1 MQQFI
6 KFLKFLLPYKKYIIE
21 NLISSFFITLLS
33 LPLPLFS
40 KFIFDEVIPNQNVS
54 LLELILILSLIF
66 TVFSSIIGIAKDY
79 FSMGIAFE
87 MGVDFRLRFYRH
99 LQLLSFDFFNNH
111 ETGEI
116 LSRQADTQAS
126 LGGVIGLING
136 LFINICQLLI
146 FPLILL
152 LINWQLTLLSIIVL
166 PFDIFGFHFVNK
178 KIKTLSKELA
188 EKDADIN
195 AKNYESI
202 YGIKSIQSLGVED
215 KIFHKLKNLIQE
227 SIKLRLKL
235 SIVQQSS
242 SFVLGIVRAIST
254 LVYSYVGWTN
264 VINGTMSI
272 GTFMAF
278 SSYVG
283 FFYTPLKD
291 IIVMSQGIQVT
302 LVHLNR
308 FFEVYENQSF
318 IKEREKPIRLD
329 NVKGEIILNDVVF
342 KYPNS
347 DQVILNKVNLSI
359 EPGIKLGITGPS
371 GTGKT
376 TLLYIIGR
384 FYDPTGGTVYLDQIN
399 IKDIELKSLRK
410 NISFFLQDSFIFYG
424 TIKENIT
431 CFGEYDDDGLFQR
444 AVKIAYVDE
453 FVKKLPCGYDTLIG
467 ERGALLSQG
476 QKQRI
481 VLARIIMRNTP
492 IIIMDEATNAID
504 EQSEDFIFDA
514 LDKIVRDKTFVF
526 VTHRSSLLRKA
537 DRLLFLKNGNIIEKS
552 NNDSYIKIG
561 NKIERVL

>member
-1 MQQFI
+1 M
-6 KFLKFLLPYKKYIIE
+6 
-21 NLISSFFITLLS
+21 
-33 LPLPLFS
+33 
-40 KFIFDEVIPNQNVS
+40 
-54 LLELILILSLIF
+54 
-66 TVFSSIIGIAKDY
+66 
-79 FSMGIAFE
+79 
-87 MGVDFRLRFYRH
+87 
-99 LQLLSFDFFNNH
+99 
-111 ETGEI
+111 
-116 LSRQADTQAS
+116 
-126 LGGVIGLING
+126 
-136 LFINICQLLI
+136 
-146 FPLILL
+146 
-152 LINWQLTLLSIIVL
+152 
-166 PFDIFGFHFVNK
+166 
-178 KIKTLSKELA
+178 
-188 EKDADIN
+188 
-195 AKNYESI
+195 
-202 YGIKSIQSLGVED
+202 YGIKAVQSLGIED
-215 KIFHKLKNLIQE
+215 KIFQKLKNLIQE

-242 SFVLGIVRAIST
+242 SFVLGIIKAIFT

-302 LVHLNR
+302 LVHINR

-318 IKEREKPIRLD
+318 IKEREKPIIL
-329 NVKGEIILNDVVF
+329 NKVKGEIILNDVVF
-342 KYPNS
+342 KYPNN

-371 GTGKT
+371 GTGKS

-384 FYDPTGGTVYLDQIN
+384 FYDPTEGTVYLDQNN

-410 NISFFLQDSFIFYG
+410 NISFFLQDPFIFYG
-424 TIKENIT
+424 TIKDNIT
-431 CFGEYDDDGLFQR
+431 CFDEYNDEGLFQR

-453 FVKKLPCGYDTLIG
+453 FVKTLPHGYDTLIG

-481 VLARIIMRNTP
+481 VLARIIMRNAP

-504 EQSEDFIFDA
+504 EQSEDIIFDA
-514 LDKIVRDKTFVF
+514 LDKIVKDKTFIF

-537 DRLLFLKNGNIIEKS
+537 DRLLFLENGNIIEKS
-552 NNDSYIKIG
+552 INNDANIKMES
-561 NKIERVL
+561 KIEYAL